1 MNRKKVVIIGGGIT
15 GLACA
20 YFLQKEA
27 ADRKLPIDYQLLE
40 SEGRWGGKVVTET
53 ASGFTIEGGP
63 DSFISLKP
71 WGVSL
76 CKTLGIPLVETHPTQ
91 KTIYIVSNG
100 KLVPM
105 PIGMN
110 LMVPTRIWPFLTSPL
125 LTLAGKARMALDL
138 LIPGLSGTAPNDE
151 SIARFVRRR
160 LGEEAVHQL
169 AEPLLGGIYAGD
181 VERLS
186 IQATF
191 PQFPALEEKYGSL
204 IWGLFMQQQNQA
216 RQKHTGE
223 QMSLFVRPAAGM
235 SSLVFALRD
244 RLDPT
249 CLYTGKTV
257 TGIKPAGGKYE
268 IELKTETLT
277 ADAVVATVHSHV
289 AGGWVERFDPDI
301 ARLLREIPY
310 VSTASVAFGFKK
322 EDVGRPLDGF
332 GFVVPR
338 REGFPILAT
347 TWSSTKF
354 PGCAPEGHVLLR
366 AFLGGAH
373 QEESVAQDDETIIAQ
388 VRETFKTLLGI
399 SAPPVLSRIF
409 RWKNAQPQYHVGH
422 LARVAEIKKRAALHP
437 GLSLTGAPY
446 QGIGIPDCIHQ
457 GEQTAGQILHGFF
470 A

>member
-1 MNRKKVVIIGGGIT
+1 MNRKQVIIIGGGIT

-27 ADRKLPIDYQLLE
+27 ADRKLPVDYQLLE
-40 SEGRWGGKVVTET
+40 SEGRWGGKILTEKE
-53 ASGFTIEGGP
+53 SGFTLEGGP
-63 DSFISLKP
+63 DSFISMKP
-71 WGVSL
+71 WGISL
-76 CKTLGIPLVETHPTQ
+76 CKTLGIPLVQTNPAQ

-105 PIGMN
+105 PLGMN

-125 LTLAGKARMALDL
+125 LSLAGKARMALDL
-138 LIPGLSGTAPNDE
+138 LIPGLSGTTPPDE

-160 LGEEAVHQL
+160 LGEEAVRQL

-204 IWGLFMQQQNQA
+204 IWGLFMQQQHQT
-216 RQKHTGE
+216 RQKRVGE
-223 QMSLFVRPAAGM
+223 QMSLFVRPADGM
-235 SSLVFALRD
+235 GSLVSALRD

-249 CLYTGKTV
+249 CLHAGKRV
-257 TGIKPAGGKYE
+257 TGIKPDGGRYAVA
-268 IELKTETLT
+268 LGAETLT
-277 ADAVVATVHSHV
+277 ADAVVATVHSH
-289 AGGWVERFDPDI
+289 AAAEWVRGFDTTL
-301 ARLLREIPY
+301 ASLLREIQY
-310 VSTASVAFGFKK
+310 VSTASVALGFKK
-322 EDVGRPLDGF
+322 GDLGRPLDGF

-338 REGFPILAT
+338 REGYPILAT

-373 QEESVAQDDETIIAQ
+373 QEEWVAQDDETIIAN
-388 VRETFKTLLGI
+388 VRETFKALLGI
-399 SAPPVLSRIF
+399 TAPPVLSRIF

-422 LARVAEIKKRAALHP
+422 LAHVAEIKKQALLHP
-437 GLSLTGAPY
+437 GLYLTGAPY
-446 QGIGIPDCIHQ
+446 QGIGIPDCLHQ
-457 GEQTAGQILHGFF
+457 GEQTAGQILHDFF
-470 A
+470 T